1 MSASPI
7 APIAVFDS
15 GVGGLSVWREIVA
28 LLPYESTL
36 YLADQAH
43 VPYGSRPSAEI
54 AALTRSAVAWL
65 RGQGAKLV
73 VIACNTA
80 SAAALHEVRAQWPDM
95 PVVGMEPAIKPASLR
110 TRVGKVGVMAT
121 PGTLMA
127 QRFHSLLER
136 FADGVEV
143 YSQTCP
149 GLVEWIEAGR
159 LDDAEVEAQLR
170 AWLAPLL
177 SAGIDELVLGCSHYP
192 FVMPLLRRIVGD
204 GVEIIDPAPA
214 IARQVRRLLQAHDL
228 AAPSASTPR
237 YGFYTTG
244 DPTALQMALQRLLG
258 WHATVQSIRLD
269 PDETG
274 AAMAA
279 SVSPANSTTTASWVE
294 TR

>member
-43 VPYGSRPSAEI
+43 VPYGWRPPTEI
-54 AALTRSAVAWL
+54 VALTRSAVAWL
-65 RGQGAKLV
+65 RAQGAKLV

-95 PVVGMEPAIKPASLR
+95 PIVGMEPAIKPACRR
-110 TRVGKVGVMAT
+110 TRAGKVGVMAT

-127 QRFHSLLER
+127 QRFHGLIER
-136 FADGVEV
+136 FAEGVEV
-143 YSQTCP
+143 YPQACP

-170 AWLAPLL
+170 TWLTPLL
-177 SAGIDELVLGCSHYP
+177 NAGIDELVLGCTHYP
-192 FVMPLLRRIVGD
+192 FLMPLLRRIVGD
-204 GVEIIDPAPA
+204 GVDIIDPAPA
-214 IARQVRRLLQAHDL
+214 IARQVQRLLQAY
-228 AAPSASTPR
+228 AMTAPSTATPHH
-237 YGFYTTG
+237 GFYTTG
-244 DPTALQMALQRLLG
+244 DPSALQGALQRLLG
-258 WHATVQSIRLD
+258 WHATVHSVRLD
-269 PDETG
+269 PDETESAT
-274 AAMAA
+274 AAPA
-279 SVSPANSTTTASWVE
+279 SPANPTTTASWVE